1 MLRTEGLSKV
11 FPSGE
16 GELLA
21 LAPLDLEFAPGQVT
35 AIVGPSG
42 SGKTTLL
49 NLLAG
54 FEIPSTGR
62 VVHDGLD
69 LGALGEKR
77 RTAYRLAHF
86 GFVFQSFN
94 LIQILTALENVEFPL
109 SLRGI
114 PRAERRKRAAA
125 LLERMGLGAR
135 AHHLPNQ
142 LSGGEQQRVALA
154 RALVADPGLLL
165 FDEPLSNLDADL
177 RERLRVEI
185 ATLTRESNATAV
197 YITHDQAEAFAL
209 ADQIG
214 VLEEGHLVQCA
225 PPEELYLSPATPFVA
240 RFTGLAG
247 ELPGTLQHAPQAGHA
262 AVRVGTHQLLGRL
275 PASGRTE
282 PGGRA
287 RLLIRA
293 SAVTLC
299 SDEEPESQLAGVVSD
314 VAFRGRGYDHVIEV
328 DAGGR
333 HRLTGIFHPRRHRR
347 GATVRLRLDPAGCL
361 AFPDEHEGRDDA
373 STPPAFTPTGDG
385 HAGGEHLASRQV
397 AGEQV

>member
-94 LIQILTALENVEFPL
+94 LIQLLTALENVEFPL

-142 LSGGEQQRVALA
+142 LSGGEQQRVAIA
-154 RALVADPGLLL
+154 RALIGGPDILMA
-165 FDEPLSNLDADL
+165 DEPTGNLDSETGAKIL
-177 RERLRVEI
+177 RELLEPASWGCTVI
-185 ATLTRESNATAV
+185 L
-197 YITHDQAEAFAL
+197 ITHDAEIAAL
-209 ADQIG
+209 ADR
-214 VLEEGHLVQCA
+214 V
-225 PPEELYLSPATPFVA
+225 
-240 RFTGLAG
+240 
-247 ELPGTLQHAPQAGHA
+247 
-262 AVRVGTHQLLGRL
+262 VR
-275 PASGRTE
+275 
-282 PGGRA
+282 
-287 RLLIRA
+287 IR
-293 SAVTLC
+293 
-299 SDEEPESQLAGVVSD
+299 DGVVS
-314 VAFRGRGYDHVIEV
+314 
-328 DAGGR
+328 
-333 HRLTGIFHPRRHRR
+333 LPQ
-347 GATVRLRLDPAGCL
+347 L
-361 AFPDEHEGRDDA
+361 A
-373 STPPAFTPTGDG
+373 
-385 HAGGEHLASRQV
+385 
-397 AGEQV
+397 